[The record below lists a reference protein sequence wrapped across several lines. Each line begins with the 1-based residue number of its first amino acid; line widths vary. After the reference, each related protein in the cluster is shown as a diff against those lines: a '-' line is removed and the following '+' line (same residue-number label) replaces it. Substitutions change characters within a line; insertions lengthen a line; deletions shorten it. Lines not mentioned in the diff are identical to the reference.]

1 MKTMKFWRNILVMTA
16 AMLSL
21 ASCSSDDNVERRL
34 SNTQKETYGQNISG
48 SISGSYPGQ
57 YVITY
62 KDKDCKEWT
71 DEEGRHHNEAHQETF
86 SGVQL
91 DVSDYKMQHVF
102 FQDFPVSLISK
113 VVDANKELSDA
124 LAEVSLQAITAR
136 YDLGLDTD
144 YNHIVWAFTPNVMS
158 LHLYYGGADHHIR
171 IEFNNNSQYYKSTAD
186 ELKQS
191 SSFLSFAKTGVAL
204 QLKAIYDGST
214 LIQRFGAVEGNYM
227 HIFFDAE

>member
-1 MKTMKFWRNILVMTA
+1 MRVEIIWRCSLVMTV
-16 AMLSL
+16 AMFFL
-21 ASCSSDDNVERRL
+21 ASCCSDDNVERRL
-34 SNTQKETYGQNISG
+34 TNTQKETYGQNISG
-48 SISGSYPGQ
+48 EYPGE
-57 YVITY
+57 YIIIY
-62 KDKDCKEWT
+62 KDKDCTDMT
-71 DEEGRHHNEAHQETF
+71 DEKGRHIITKAHEATF
-86 SGVQL
+86 GDVQL
-91 DVSDYKMQHVF
+91 EVSDYKMQHVF

>member
-1 MKTMKFWRNILVMTA
+1 MRVEIIWRCSLVMTV
-16 AMLSL
+16 AMFFL
-21 ASCSSDDNVERRL
+21 ASCCSDDNVERRL
-34 SNTQKETYGQNISG
+34 TNTQKETYGQNISG
-48 SISGSYPGQ
+48 EYPGE
-57 YVITY
+57 YIIIY
-62 KDKDCKEWT
+62 KDKDCTDMT
-71 DEEGRHHNEAHQETF
+71 DEKGRHIITKAHEATF
-86 SGVQL
+86 GDVQL
-91 DVSDYKMQHVF
+91 EVSDYKMQHVF

-191 SSFLSFAKTGVAL
+191 SSFLSFAKTGVTL

>member
-1 MKTMKFWRNILVMTA
+1 MRTMKFWRNILVMAA

-34 SNTQKETYGQNISG
+34 SNTQKETYGQN
-48 SISGSYPGQ
+48 ISGSYPGQ

-136 YDLGLDTD
+136 YDLGYDTD
-144 YNHIVWAFTPNVMS
+144 YEHIKWAFTPNVMS
-158 LHLYYGGADHHIR
+158 LHLVYGLADHHIR
-171 IEFNNNSQYYKSTAD
+171 IEFKNNYNYICAAD
-186 ELKQS
+186 ELTQPN
-191 SSFLSFAKTGVAL
+191 SFLSLAKTGVAL
-204 QLKAIYDGST
+204 QLKAIYDGSN
-214 LIQRFGAVEGNYM
+214 LIQCFGAEEGNYM
-227 HIFFDAE
+227 HIIFKAK

>member
-1 MKTMKFWRNILVMTA
+1 MDGRGEDHI
-16 AMLSL
+16 
-21 ASCSSDDNVERRL
+21 
-34 SNTQKETYGQNISG
+34 
-48 SISGSYPGQ
+48 
-57 YVITY
+57 ITNPS
-62 KDKDCKEWT
+62 
-71 DEEGRHHNEAHQETF
+71 RTF
-86 SGVQL
+86 SGVRCATRCVRL
-91 DVSDYKMQHVF
+91 
-102 FQDFPVSLISK
+102 QDAACILSRLPRVADFKGRGRKQRIERCACRKFP
-113 VVDANKELSDA
+113 
-124 LAEVSLQAITAR
+124 LQAITAR

>member
-1 MKTMKFWRNILVMTA
+1 MRTMKIWRNILVMTA

-48 SISGSYPGQ
+48 SYPGQ

-71 DEEGRHHNEAHQETF
+71 DEEGRHHNE
-86 SGVQL
+86 
-91 DVSDYKMQHVF
+91 F

-204 QLKAIYDGST
+204 QLKAIYDGS
-214 LIQRFGAVEGNYM
+214 IQRFGAVEGNYM